1 MAEDAPVSAEQLAE
15 QIRALKVGDLLIST
29 VATLGQL
36 AYVKVEAKEL
46 DQARLAIDALGALTP
61 LLEGHADPD
70 MLRQLNQLLADV
82 RITFASAATAT
93 SEGQSPGQGAN
104 GQDDEPEAATSE
116 GQSPGQGANGQGD
129 EPEVAT
135 SEGQSLGQDQED
147 GA

>member
-1 MAEDAPVSAEQLAE
+1 VAEDAPVTAEQLAE
-15 QIRALKVGDLLIST
+15 QIRALKVADLLIST

-93 SEGQSPGQGAN
+93 EGLEASAAKPPTPGQKTG
-104 GQDDEPEAATSE
+104 
-116 GQSPGQGANGQGD
+116 SPSAPRGRPNTVVTD
-129 EPEVAT
+129 RCYMYRR
-135 SEGQSLGQDQED
+135 L
-147 GA
+147 

>member
-1 MAEDAPVSAEQLAE
+1 VAEDAPVSAEQLAE
-15 QIRALKVGDLLIST
+15 QIRALKVHDLLIST

-82 RITFASAATAT
+82 RITFASAA
-93 SEGQSPGQGAN
+93 SQEQSPGEGAN
-104 GQDDEPEAATSE
+104 GP
-116 GQSPGQGANGQGD
+116 GD
-129 EPEVAT
+129 EAEAAT

-147 GA
+147 GG

>member
-1 MAEDAPVSAEQLAE
+1 MAEDAPLSAEQLAE
-15 QIRALKVGDLLIST
+15 QIRALKVADLLIST

-93 SEGQSPGQGAN
+93 SQGQGAN
-104 GQDDEPEAATSE
+104 AQDDEAA
-116 GQSPGQGANGQGD
+116 A
-129 EPEVAT
+129 AT

-147 GA
+147 GG